1 MNLYFTHILKREI
14 KTKNGEKWHVWI
26 KKIIYLLLLHLFFNF
41 IFQKFYFKIFH
52 WKPFYCIICF
62 SKSDSISIILSF
74 KSYWECSSCLLL
86 MKKAPVIILYCNCH
100 LYVCL
105 DRSLLLCEGLKN
117 LILIWKSSKFCAAR
131 F

>member
-1 MNLYFTHILKREI
+1 MNLYFTYILKSKIE
-14 KTKNGEKWHVWI
+14 TKNGQKWHVWI
-26 KKIIYLLLLHLFFNF
+26 KKIIDLILLHFLFYF

-62 SKSDSISIILSF
+62 PKSDSISIILSI
-74 KSYWECSSCLLL
+74 KSYWKWRSCLFL
-86 MKKAPVIILYCNCH
+86 MKKAPVIILYCNRH

-105 DRSLLLCEGLKN
+105 DRSLLCCEGLKN